1 MSSLQ
6 GASSS
11 GSDDTWSTAPSTPLT
26 RNYGSTPEPSDSE
39 SDPER
44 DEESPIT
51 SSLPSSEQSTPSHRY
66 PKRKPR
72 SWTVERELD
81 EVVDSFGRRVRLQW
95 ATKPFP
101 IKFIKQRA
109 RGEEY
114 VTVDGQDYTI
124 AERFDEFKDCYGNIV
139 CRVKFPDSWVPE
151 GNLDPPQVI
160 DSSPVSNPES
170 AGRGLPSDSP
180 SPQGPNLR
188 PRLRGQLRRPT
199 RASLM
204 KRVQLPKRSQ
214 HGTERASSALTW
226 SDLDLAQI
234 KDLREHAT
242 SDTADYGPAIH
253 QKLQDAVRRGQY
265 DTTTGVVSAVL
276 DRYQHDRP
284 QRPVQFA
291 TWTVRHATHRFNFH
305 GKENAG
311 TFYAHWTGY
320 DVRNPCTRCA
330 NQDREHGVF
339 QGCVVASG
347 FNQGACTNCSYSK
360 GNRACSFRPDT
371 SDPGGYRAARR
382 LPRAST
388 YTVRSLM
395 GSTAPSNP
403 DGDRRSSTASRSLL
417 QPRSVPTDYGQELTD
432 DDFIRDSNQPLRS
445 QSNGENDKSVMSGGL
460 DGLDGI
466 GARGHDSDPDSSEDE
481 GPDDG
486 QDAGDSSHDA
496 IEEGQQTHRKR
507 QRDPIVIE
515 SSDESSDDS
524 SDEDVDVYKRLRDLF
539 RVKASDGSPN
549 NPADSDSESA
559 PKRQRL
565 TSPVSQSDAG
575 NSNGRARRARSRTIT
590 SSQTAVPETSNAA
603 PQLPVRMPGDQDQVS
618 ISTRPMASFQH
629 ADMVFRGH
637 KFRRGEITQG
647 QLDFLRTRSFDK
659 DSIDWVRNEWRHAMR
674 ERKKKR
680 RVEALDFYQADGRWF
695 LNKYLVPTVTSIP
708 SDEGN
713 ELQWLHKV
721 ATAHTNRTPSLHP
734 SKTGWRT
741 AASTHLCN
749 ALLLARDLHRKA
761 MHSILDAIKIA
772 HDQHAGRINTTPYLN
787 VRAWMAVPSDTMEP
801 EDYGGENFSEEDL
814 FSWSW
819 STDVEGGKRLRRTIV
834 AMCKL
839 RAKIERD
846 DRRLR
851 YEILEAQGG

>member
-66 PKRKPR
+66 PKRTPR

-81 EVVDSFGRRVRLQW
+81 EVIDSFGRRVRLQW

-124 AERFDEFKDCYGNIV
+124 AKRFDEFEDCYGNIV

-180 SPQGPNLR
+180 IPQGPNLR

-199 RASLM
+199 RASWM
-204 KRVQLPKRSQ
+204 KRVQLPKRSE

-305 GKENAG
+305 GKGNAG

-347 FNQGACTNCSYSK
+347 FNQA
-360 GNRACSFRPDT
+360 

-395 GSTAPSNP
+395 GSMAPSNP
-403 DGDRRSSTASRSLL
+403 DEDRRSSTASSSLL
-417 QPRSVPTDYGQELTD
+417 QARSVSTNYGQGLNGK
-432 DDFIRDSNQPLRS
+432 DFIRDHNQPLRS
-445 QSNGENDKSVMSGGL
+445 QSNGENDKFVMSGGL
-460 DGLDGI
+460 NGLDGI
-466 GARGHDSDPDSSEDE
+466 GARGRETESGRKHDQSMIHGAAPDDSDPDSSEDE
-481 GPDDG
+481 DPDDG
-486 QDAGDSSHDA
+486 QDAGESSHDS
-496 IEEGQQTHRKR
+496 IEEGQQIHRKR
-507 QRDPIVIE
+507 QRDPIIIE
-515 SSDESSDDS
+515 SSGESSDDS
-524 SDEDVDVYKRLRDLF
+524 SEEEVDVYKRLRDLF
-539 RVKASDGSPN
+539 RVKSSDGSPN
-549 NPADSDSESA
+549 GPADSDSESA

-590 SSQTAVPETSNAA
+590 SSQTAIPEASNAA
-603 PQLPVRMPGDQDQVS
+603 PQLPARTPSNRDQRS
-618 ISTRPMASFQH
+618 ISTRPIASFQH

-647 QLDFLRTRSFDK
+647 QLDFLRTLSFDK
-659 DSIDWVRNEWRHAMR
+659 DSIDWVGNEWRHAMH

-680 RVEALDFYQADGRWF
+680 RVEALDFYRADGRRF
-695 LNKYLVPTVTSIP
+695 LNKYLVPRVCPVSM
-708 SDEGN
+708 G
-713 ELQWLHKV
+713 
-721 ATAHTNRTPSLHP
+721 
-734 SKTGWRT
+734 
-741 AASTHLCN
+741 
-749 ALLLARDLHRKA
+749 AL
-761 MHSILDAIKIA
+761 
-772 HDQHAGRINTTPYLN
+772 
-787 VRAWMAVPSDTMEP
+787 
-801 EDYGGENFSEEDL
+801 
-814 FSWSW
+814 
-819 STDVEGGKRLRRTIV
+819 
-834 AMCKL
+834 
-839 RAKIERD
+839 
-846 DRRLR
+846 
-851 YEILEAQGG
+851 